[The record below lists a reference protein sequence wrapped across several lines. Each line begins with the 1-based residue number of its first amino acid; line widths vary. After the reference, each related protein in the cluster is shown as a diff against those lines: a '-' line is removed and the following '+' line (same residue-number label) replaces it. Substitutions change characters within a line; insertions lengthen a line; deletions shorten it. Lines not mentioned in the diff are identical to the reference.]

1 MGVKLLSST
10 SSSSRKTR
18 IAHKI
23 NSKRLL
29 RYIFLF
35 LLAGAFFSKVYHY
48 SYNNREVITSAIIL
62 KGREE
67 REQQQRQREDDLG
80 VKDKQR
86 IDFLEEEEAKT
97 RTTTT
102 TTVRLENELHDT
114 AKNILR
120 AVDVRLADQ
129 LYPSSS
135 VTHNSWWLPTSSRAL
150 WKSDEE
156 YAVRWKNFRNGVQEE
171 NDDNNNNNN
180 NNESDGPS
188 LIDSTEEE
196 KEAEIEKGKEKEKE
210 REKGEGVAKSVLPEV
225 ISPQISAQPQAT
237 CESLRPSSSQE
248 TSAAPPENTAAN
260 PPLSTLP
267 MLGLCSERFVE
278 LYAPIIAELSANHN
292 IILKD
297 HVCVDFV
304 SIEISHSSAIVV
316 ISPNEDIKGITGEIV
331 EVRKMRRYKHLFIVV
346 DVGKEVFTTLSK
358 VRFMHFC
365 RRCPLAIFLFHKECC
380 LPFHSDT

>member
-35 LLAGAFFSKVYHY
+35 LLTGAFFPKVYH
-48 SYNNREVITSAIIL
+48 YNNREVTTSAIIL

-67 REQQQRQREDDLG
+67 REQHQRQREDDLG

-156 YAVRWKNFRNGVQEE
+156 YAVRWKNFRNGFQ
-171 NDDNNNNNN
+171 
-180 NNESDGPS
+180 
-188 LIDSTEEE
+188 
-196 KEAEIEKGKEKEKE
+196 K
-210 REKGEGVAKSVLPEV
+210 
-225 ISPQISAQPQAT
+225 
-237 CESLRPSSSQE
+237 SLRS
-248 TSAAPPENTAAN
+248 N
-260 PPLSTLP
+260 
-267 MLGLCSERFVE
+267 G
-278 LYAPIIAELSANHN
+278 
-292 IILKD
+292 
-297 HVCVDFV
+297 
-304 SIEISHSSAIVV
+304 
-316 ISPNEDIKGITGEIV
+316 
-331 EVRKMRRYKHLFIVV
+331 
-346 DVGKEVFTTLSK
+346 
-358 VRFMHFC
+358 
-365 RRCPLAIFLFHKECC
+365 
-380 LPFHSDT
+380 

>member
-156 YAVRWKNFRNGVQEE
+156 YAVRWKNFRNGFQEE
-171 NDDNNNNNN
+171 NDNNNNNRIGIVHCFN
-180 NNESDGPS
+180 NDDN
-188 LIDSTEEE
+188 
-196 KEAEIEKGKEKEKE
+196 K
-210 REKGEGVAKSVLPEV
+210 R
-225 ISPQISAQPQAT
+225 
-237 CESLRPSSSQE
+237 SS
-248 TSAAPPENTAAN
+248 
-260 PPLSTLP
+260 
-267 MLGLCSERFVE
+267 
-278 LYAPIIAELSANHN
+278 
-292 IILKD
+292 
-297 HVCVDFV
+297 
-304 SIEISHSSAIVV
+304 IVQ
-316 ISPNEDIKGITGEIV
+316 
-331 EVRKMRRYKHLFIVV
+331 YIVV
-346 DVGKEVFTTLSK
+346 DLCETYESK
-358 VRFMHFC
+358 KDDDAYFAAVYKQFQFWNVNRILVIVDC
-365 RRCPLAIFLFHKECC
+365 RCHRRRRWKLTIEP
-380 LPFHSDT
+380 

>member
-1 MGVKLLSST
+1 MSKKISASST
-10 SSSSRKTR
+10 IEGGVGLETLRRASGCMKAMVPNKVLPHNKIIKTLRRNSRGGAPHDASDTVVSSNDFFDSISPARASK
-18 IAHKI
+18 KI
-23 NSKRLL
+23 NLPNTQAAVMKLIAS
-29 RYIFLF
+29 
-35 LLAGAFFSKVYHY
+35 G
-48 SYNNREVITSAIIL
+48 
-62 KGREE
+62 
-67 REQQQRQREDDLG
+67 
-80 VKDKQR
+80 
-86 IDFLEEEEAKT
+86 
-97 RTTTT
+97 
-102 TTVRLENELHDT
+102 TTVLDNTRAWIKEKKLG
-114 AKNILR
+114 AKGAKKKRKAERKRKEEMLKK
-120 AVDVRLADQ
+120 VRMAKAMLTRND
-129 LYPSSS
+129 SN
-135 VTHNSWWLPTSSRAL
+135 NS
-150 WKSDEE
+150 DDDDD
-156 YAVRWKNFRNGVQEE
+156 
-171 NDDNNNNNN
+171 DDNNNNNN